1 MNNFKKT
8 KMHEEINDTFSR
20 NLELESCNITLTFE
34 QQNLG
39 EVNCV
44 VWDAALVLSK
54 YLDISAQK
62 KNYWLKDKK
71 VLELGSGLGCVGI
84 TAACLG

>member
-1 MNNFKKT
+1 MC
-8 KMHEEINDTFSR
+8 EESDNTFCR
-20 NLELESCNITLTFE
+20 DLELESCNVTLSFI
-34 QQNLG
+34 QKNLG

-44 VWDAALVLSK
+44 VWDAAIVLSK
-54 YLDISAQK
+54 YLDICTI
-62 KNYWLKDKK
+62 KNKGWLKNKK